1 MLELRPRQ
9 TECLDAIR
17 NEYLAGCYQQLV
29 VAATGIGKA
38 VILANIRRHMLD
50 LLPGKMLVFAHRDE
64 LVTQLIE
71 TLKEW
76 NPYLKVGKE
85 MANEYADVDCDIVVS
100 CNASIGRDGAARL
113 SKFGVFD
120 YVICDE
126 AHHSIASTYLNVFEQ
141 TGVLKPDSTRLLVGF
156 TATPKRKNLKRTKK
170 EQAVLET
177 EDEDLLQLKSV
188 YRKIVF
194 SYPIR
199 KAIKEGWLVPLRG
212 FRLKTRVDLSYIK
225 TTAGD
230 YQQDELEN
238 AVNTPE
244 RNAQVAN
251 AWRKDCENRQTVVF
265 CVQIQ
270 HAKDMA
276 AAFRSLGVN
285 AEAVWGV
292 DPERADYS
300 KCSVCGRYSTE
311 KATGMVCCD
320 AYHGTK
326 ENPNYCTGTLA
337 FGSGKLQR
345 HKRKEIT
352 VLCNAQLLTE
362 GYDDWRVSCI
372 VDAAPTKSPSK
383 YTQCIGR
390 GTRLETGTGNLLE
403 ALQRGVPLT
412 KRDCIIVDVVDNNKR
427 CSLVSLP
434 SLFGLDPEMDLQGKS
449 VTEVATKMEELQE
462 KYPTIDLSHITDIN
476 KVDAYI
482 ESLDLFS
489 APYTEEVKEFSKL
502 TWMGCSDGSYVL
514 QIPEK
519 QELKGMF
526 YAHKHERLAI
536 AENELGEYVLSISAV
551 NVDKQLGIYNTLKE
565 AFESADEVIRR
576 CRPDRVK
583 LLSRESEWHTYPASD
598 PAKKLLR
605 SLSKNKPILRCL
617 CPGTSPAILCPTCK
631 LPTGLTAGEASVAIN
646 LLKARRKK

>member
-1 MLELRPRQ
+1 MELRQRQ
-9 TECLDAIR
+9 IECLDAIR
-17 NEYLAGCYQQLV
+17 NEYLAGCYQQLC

-38 VILANIRRHMLD
+38 VILANIKRHMAD
-50 LLPGKMLVFAHRDE
+50 LLPGKMLVFAHREE
-64 LVTQLIE
+64 LIAQLIA
-71 TLKEW
+71 TLQEW
-76 NPYLKVGKE
+76 NPDLKVGKE
-85 MANEYADVDCDIVVS
+85 MANEYADTECDIVVS
-100 CNASIGRDGAARL
+100 CNACIGRDGAKRL
-113 SKFGVFD
+113 ERFGGFD
-120 YVICDE
+120 VVVCDE

-170 EQAVLET
+170 EQTVLET

-188 YRKIVF
+188 YKKIVF

-212 FRLKTRVDLSYIK
+212 FRVKTKIDLSTVK
-225 TTAGD
+225 RVAGD
-230 YQQDELEN
+230 YQQDELSN

-244 RNAQVAN
+244 RNHLIAD
-251 AWRKDCENRQTVVF
+251 AWVKFCEGRQSVGF
-265 CVQIQ
+265 CAGVQ
-270 HAKDMA
+270 HAKDA
-276 AAFRSLGVN
+276 AKALRDFGVK
-285 AEAVWGV
+285 AEAIWGT
-292 DPERADYS
+292 DPERSS
-300 KCSVCGRYSTE
+300 KL
-311 KATGMVCCD
+311 K
-320 AYHGTK
+320 
-326 ENPNYCTGTLA
+326 
-337 FGSGKLQR
+337 R
-345 HKRKEIT
+345 HQDEEIT
-352 VLCNAQLLTE
+352 VLLNDKLLTE
-362 GYDDWRVSCI
+362 GYDDWKVSCI
-372 VDAAPTKSPSK
+372 IGYAPTANPSK
-383 YTQCIGR
+383 YSQEIGR
-390 GTRLETGTGNLLE
+390 GTRLQKGTGNLLE
-403 ALQRGVPLT
+403 ALQRSLQLT
-412 KRDCIIVDVVDNNKR
+412 KRDCIVLDGVDNNKR
-427 CSLVSLP
+427 CSLVTLP
-434 SLFGLDPEMDLQGKS
+434 SLLGLNPDMDLQGQS
-449 VTEVATKMEELQE
+449 VTAIAEKMEELQE
-462 KYPTIDLSHITDIN
+462 KYPTVDLSHLTDIT

-482 ESLDLFS
+482 ESLDLFA

-605 SLSKNKPILRCL
+605 SLSKNKPILKCL
-617 CPGTSPAILCPTCK
+617 CPELALLYYVQPASCLR
-631 LPTGLTAGEASVAIN
+631 V
-646 LLKARRKK
+646 